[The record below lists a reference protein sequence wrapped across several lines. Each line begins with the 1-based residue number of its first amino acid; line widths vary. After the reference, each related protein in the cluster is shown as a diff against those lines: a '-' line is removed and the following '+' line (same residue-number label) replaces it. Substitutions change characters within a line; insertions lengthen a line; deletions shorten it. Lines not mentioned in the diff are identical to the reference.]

1 MSPTGWEKRSAEEAN
16 KPKPKVKTAYVE
28 KESKGVKQAQ
38 WWCYLCNEAH
48 PYHER
53 GTPHE

>member
-28 KESKGVKQAQ
+28 KESKGVKQTQ
-38 WWCYLCNEAH
+38 RWCYLCNEAH